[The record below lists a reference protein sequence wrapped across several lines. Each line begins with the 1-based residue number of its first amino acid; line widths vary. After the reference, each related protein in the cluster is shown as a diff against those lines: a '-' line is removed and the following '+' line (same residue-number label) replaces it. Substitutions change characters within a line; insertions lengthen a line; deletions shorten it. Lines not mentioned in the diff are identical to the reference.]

1 VATLALAAVRDAAGD
16 GARAAGMLL
25 EDLRR
30 APLEGEALVARAHRV
45 GVDLTPEPSPCERW
59 PAQGSPRERRPS
71 STSSPR
77 TGRLERLGELTA
89 LHPGQVDDRERLG
102 LGVKAHLV
110 LEALA
115 EVR

>member
-1 VATLALAAVRDAAGD
+1 MPG
-16 GARAAGMLL
+16 
-25 EDLRR
+25 
-30 APLEGEALVARAHRV
+30 ALVARAQRV
-45 GVDLTPEPSPCERW
+45 GVDLRAGAVALRAAAGAGLAARAAAVVDELAAGPSHRHTV
-59 PAQGSPRERRPS
+59 AY
-71 STSSPR
+71 
-77 TGRLERLGELTA
+77 RLERLGELTA